1 MIFSEEQFKALE
13 PFEQHFETA
22 IKSRYAKYPGS
33 NAVHNIHQIYTEA
46 TKKAIRLNVSC
57 STCIFRLLVDC
68 GELYFKDKQE
78 RAAKPK
84 RTKKK

>member
-22 IKSRYAKYPGS
+22 IVSRYAKYPGS
-33 NAVHNIHQIYTEA
+33 NAVHKIHQIYTEVSKNP
-46 TKKAIRLNVSC
+46 TRLNASC

-68 GELYFKDKQE
+68 GELYFKDKEE

-84 RTKKK
+84 RKKK